1 MMQQEFKMNSEK
13 KEYCKPLMEVVE
25 MDYTPSILECSGSC
39 PDDADAEIEAEF
51 ID

>member
-13 KEYCKPLMEVVE
+13 KAYSKPLMEVVE
-25 MDYTPSILECSGSC
+25 MDYTPSILECSGPC
-39 PDDADAEIEAEF
+39 TDADEAEIEAEF

>member
-13 KEYCKPLMEVVE
+13 KAYSKPLMEVVE
-25 MDYTPSILECSGSC
+25 MDYCTSLLDCSGAC
-39 PDDADAEIEAEF
+39 PDDAEAEFDAEF